1 MNEKAGRRG
10 RPRSFDAE
18 EVLTRARD
26 VFWAG
31 GFSGSSLDD
40 LGAAM
45 AMNRPSLYNAFGDKA
60 ELYLATLARYRA
72 ESLALM
78 RRMLEPAR
86 PLAEG
91 LRQVYAKAIASY
103 LAGETGARG
112 CFLIGTAAT
121 EAVANA
127 AVRRMLHDSL
137 ADFEQAFEARFR
149 RARKE
154 GEIARDADPVLLAR
168 LASAVLH
175 SLAVRARAGE
185 TRAVL
190 DSLAEGGVRMICGPA
205 RKEGQAK
212 RREGPAKKQRRAASA
227 QRRSR
232 PSSG

>member
-1 MNEKAGRRG
+1 MNGKTGKRG

-45 AMNRPSLYNAFGDKA
+45 AMNRPSLYNAFGDKSR
-60 ELYLATLARYRA
+60 LYLTTLARYSA
-72 ESLALM
+72 ESLALI
-78 RRMLEPAR
+78 RQMLAPER

-91 LRQVYAKAIASY
+91 LSRLYGRAIASY
-103 LAGETGARG
+103 LAGENGARG

-121 EAVANA
+121 EAVTSPE
-127 AVRRMLHDSL
+127 VRRLLHDSL
-137 ADFEQAFEARFR
+137 AAFEQAFEGRLRIA
-149 RARKE
+149 AKT
-154 GEIARDADPVLLAR
+154 GEIAKEADPVLLAR
-168 LASAVLH
+168 MASAILH

-190 DSLAEGGVRMICGPA
+190 DAIAEGGVAMICGMACGPGPKQ
-205 RKEGQAK
+205 RTGKAK
-212 RREGPAKKQRRAASA
+212 RR
-227 QRRSR
+227 
-232 PSSG
+232 

>member
-1 MNEKAGRRG
+1 MSEMTCKRG

-31 GFSGSSLDD
+31 GFAGSSLDD

-60 ELYLATLARYRA
+60 ALYLTTLKRYRE
-72 ESLALM
+72 ESLALIE
-78 RRMLEPAR
+78 RMLDPAL

-91 LRQVYAKAIASY
+91 FRRVYGKAITSY
-103 LAGETGARG
+103 LAGGARG

-121 EAVANA
+121 EAVGNA
-127 AVRRMLHDSL
+127 EVRRMLHDSL
-137 ADFEQAFEARFR
+137 GDFEQAFAARFR
-149 RARKE
+149 LARTQ
-154 GEIARDADPVLLAR
+154 GEIAGDADPLLLAR

-190 DSLAEGGVRMICGPA
+190 ESIAEAGVRMICGKAPKG
-205 RKEGQAK
+205 RSGKK
-212 RREGPAKKQRRAASA
+212 R
-227 QRRSR
+227 
-232 PSSG
+232 

>member
-1 MNEKAGRRG
+1 MNETTGKRG

-31 GFSGSSLDD
+31 GFAGSSLDD

-60 ELYLATLARYRA
+60 ALYLTTLKRYRQ
-72 ESLALM
+72 ESLALIE
-78 RRMLEPAR
+78 RTLDPAL

-91 LRQVYAKAIASY
+91 FRRVYGKAIASY
-103 LAGETGARG
+103 LAGDAGARG

-121 EAVANA
+121 EAVGNA
-127 AVRRMLHDSL
+127 EVRRMLHDSL
-137 ADFEQAFEARFR
+137 ADFEQAFAARFR
-149 RARKE
+149 LARTQ
-154 GEIARDADPVLLAR
+154 GEIAGDADPLLLAR

-190 DSLAEGGVRMICGPA
+190 ESIAEAGVRMICGKAPKG
-205 RKEGQAK
+205 RSGKK
-212 RREGPAKKQRRAASA
+212 R
-227 QRRSR
+227 
-232 PSSG
+232 

>member
-1 MNEKAGRRG
+1 MGETTSKRG

-26 VFWAG
+26 VFWTG

-60 ELYLATLARYRA
+60 ALYLTTLKRYRE
-72 ESLALM
+72 ESLALIE
-78 RRMLEPAR
+78 RMLDPAV

-91 LRQVYAKAIASY
+91 FRRVYGKAIASY
-103 LAGETGARG
+103 LAGGARG

-121 EAVANA
+121 EAVGNA
-127 AVRRMLHDSL
+127 EVRRMLHDSL
-137 ADFEQAFEARFR
+137 ADFEQAFAARFR
-149 RARKE
+149 LARTQ
-154 GEIARDADPVLLAR
+154 GEIAGDADPLLLAR

-190 DSLAEGGVRMICGPA
+190 ESIAEAGVRMICGKAPKG
-205 RKEGQAK
+205 RSGKK
-212 RREGPAKKQRRAASA
+212 R
-227 QRRSR
+227 
-232 PSSG
+232 

>member
-1 MNEKAGRRG
+1 MSETTGKRG

-26 VFWAG
+26 VFWTG
-31 GFSGSSLDD
+31 GFAGSSLDD

-60 ELYLATLARYRA
+60 ALYLTTLKRYRE
-72 ESLALM
+72 ESLALIE
-78 RRMLEPAR
+78 RMLDPAL

-91 LRQVYAKAIASY
+91 FRRVYGKAITSY
-103 LAGETGARG
+103 LAGDAGARG

-121 EAVANA
+121 EAVGNA
-127 AVRRMLHDSL
+127 EVRRMLHDSL
-137 ADFEQAFEARFR
+137 ADFEQAFAARFR
-149 RARKE
+149 IARTE
-154 GEIARDADPVLLAR
+154 GEIPRDADPLLLAR

-190 DSLAEGGVRMICGPA
+190 ESIAEAGVRMICGAAPKGTS
-205 RKEGQAK
+205 RKKAK
-212 RREGPAKKQRRAASA
+212 
-227 QRRSR
+227 
-232 PSSG
+232 

>member
-1 MNEKAGRRG
+1 MNERTSRRG
-10 RPRSFDAE
+10 RPRAFDTE

-60 ELYLATLARYRA
+60 ELYLTTLARYRA

-78 RRMLEPAR
+78 RRVLDPAR

-91 LRQVYAKAIASY
+91 LRQVYGKAIASY

-112 CFLIGTAAT
+112 CFLIGTAAV
-121 EAVANA
+121 EALGNA

-137 ADFEQAFEARFR
+137 TDFEQAFATRFR
-149 RARKE
+149 LARKT
-154 GEIARDADPVLLAR
+154 GELAKDADPVLLAR

-190 DSLAEGGVRMICGPA
+190 ESLAEGGVRMICGSA
-205 RKEGQAK
+205 RKQGPAEK
-212 RREGPAKKQRRAASA
+212 RR
-227 QRRSR
+227 
-232 PSSG
+232 